1 MKNKIFWLIMLILIL
16 TVSCGEKNNT
26 SGTDGSKE
34 IVLRFLW
41 WGSES
46 RHKATLDA
54 IKLFEEKNPGIKIK
68 AEYGGTDGYFQKLST
83 QLTGNTAPDI
93 MQVDY
98 IWLFNFSKNGDGFY
112 DINLLKDEFNLANYT
127 KEDLSYTTINGKL
140 NAIPA
145 GMNGRAFFFNKSL
158 YERAGIEI
166 PKTFDELLAA
176 DKILKQKI
184 GPDTKSLDIVTSD
197 SGAMFFVEYY
207 VEQKYGKTLINT
219 DNKVGVTKEELADAF
234 RFYKMLAD
242 SGAVISAKDRA
253 GAGNYP
259 DDQNP
264 LWINGELGG
273 VLNWNTMI
281 GAYGDMLKKGDT
293 MVAGD
298 FLTGIGDHKSAYLKV
313 NMTLAINKNTK
324 HPKEAAKFLNFLLSD
339 PEAAKILGTVR
350 GIPLNKS
357 AYAELE
363 KEGLTTGP
371 VAEGLTKAL
380 NFAGPKKSPY
390 IEDERTRQ
398 LGLVITQKL
407 DYNEITP
414 EQAGEQM
421 YTELTKLLEQIT
433 R

>member
-26 SGTDGSKE
+26 SGKDGSKE

-140 NAIPA
+140 NAIPV

-207 VEQKYGKTLINT
+207 VEQKYGKPLINT

-371 VAEGLTKAL
+371 VAEGLTKAH

>member
-16 TVSCGEKNNT
+16 TVSCGEKNET
-26 SGTDGSKE
+26 SGKGGDKE

-41 WGSES
+41 WGSDS

-112 DINLLKDEFNLANYT
+112 DINQLKDEFNLANYT
-127 KEDLSYTTINGKL
+127 EEDLSYTTINGKL
-140 NAIPA
+140 NTIPV

-158 YERAGIEI
+158 YERAGVEI
-166 PKTFDELLAA
+166 PKTFDELLAS

-184 GPDTKSLDIVTSD
+184 GPNAKSLDIVTSD

-207 VEQKYGKTLINT
+207 VEQKFGKTLIGT
-219 DNKVGVTKEELADAF
+219 DNKVGVTKEELTEAF
-234 RFYKMLAD
+234 KFYKMLAD

-281 GAYGDMLKKGDT
+281 GSYGDMLKKGDE
-293 MVAGD
+293 MIAGD

-339 PEAAKILGTVR
+339 PEAAKVLGIVR

-363 KEGLTTGP
+363 KEGLTKGP
-371 VAEGLTKAL
+371 VAEGLEKAL
-380 NFAGPKKSPY
+380 AFAGPKKSPY
-390 IEDERTRQ
+390 IEDERMRQ
-398 LGLVITQKL
+398 LGLVVTQKL

-421 YTELTKLLEQIT
+421 YTEMVKLLEQMT

>member
-26 SGTDGSKE
+26 SGKDGSKE

-46 RHKATLDA
+46 RHKATLEA

-98 IWLFNFSKNGDGFY
+98 IWLFNFSKSGDGFY
-112 DINLLKDEFNLANYT
+112 DINQLKDEFNLTNYT
-127 KEDLSYTTINGKL
+127 EEDLSYTTINGKL
-140 NAIPA
+140 NAIPV

-176 DKILKQKI
+176 DKVLKQKI
-184 GPDTKSLDIVTSD
+184 GPNTKSLDIVTSD

-207 VEQKYGKTLINT
+207 VEQKYGKPLINT

-234 RFYKMLAD
+234 KFYKMLTD

-293 MVAGD
+293 MAAGD

-324 HPKEAAKFLNFLLSD
+324 YPKEAAKFLNFLLSD

-421 YTELTKLLEQIT
+421 YTELEKLLEQMT

>member
-26 SGTDGSKE
+26 SGKDGNKE

-41 WGSES
+41 WGSDS

-112 DINLLKDEFNLANYT
+112 DINQLKDEFNLDNYT
-127 KEDLSYTTINGKL
+127 KEDLSYTTIKGKL
-140 NAIPA
+140 NAIPV

-158 YERAGIEI
+158 YERAGAEI

-176 DKILKQKI
+176 DKVIKEKVSK
-184 GPDTKSLDIVTSD
+184 DAKSLDITSTD
-197 SGAMFFVEYY
+197 SGALFFIEYY
-207 VEQKYGKTLINT
+207 VEQKYGKPILTAENT
-219 DNKVGVTKEELADAF
+219 IGVTKEELADAF
-234 RFYKMLAD
+234 KFYKMLVD
-242 SGAVISAKDRA
+242 SGAVVSAKDRA

-324 HPKEAAKFLNFLLSD
+324 YPKEAAKFLNFLLSD

-357 AYAELE
+357 AFAELE
-363 KEGLTTGP
+363 KEGQTKGP
-371 VAEGLTKAL
+371 LAEGLEKAL
-380 NFAGPKKSPY
+380 AFAGPKTSPY
-390 IEDERTRQ
+390 IEDERTRK
-398 LGLVITQKL
+398 LGLEITQKV
-407 DYNEITP
+407 DYNELTP
-414 EQAGEQM
+414 EQAGEKL
-421 YTELTKLLEQIT
+421 YTELEKLLKQMT

>member
-16 TVSCGEKNNT
+16 TVSCGEKNNI
-26 SGTDGSKE
+26 SGTDGSKK

-350 GIPLNKS
+350 GIPFNKS

-380 NFAGPKKSPY
+380 NFSGPKKSPY

-421 YTELTKLLEQIT
+421 YTELTKLLEQMT

>member
-140 NAIPA
+140 NAIPV

-158 YERAGIEI
+158 YERAGVEI
-166 PKTFDELLAA
+166 PKTFDELLAS

-184 GPDTKSLDIVTSD
+184 GPNAKSLDIVTSD

-380 NFAGPKKSPY
+380 NFSGPKKSPY

-421 YTELTKLLEQIT
+421 YTELTKLLEQMT

>member
-1 MKNKIFWLIMLILIL
+1 MKNKLFWLIMLIVIL
-16 TVSCGEKNNT
+16 TVSCGEKNDT
-26 SGTDGSKE
+26 SGKDGGKE
-34 IVLRFLW
+34 VVLRFLW
-41 WGSES
+41 WGSDS

-112 DINLLKDEFNLANYT
+112 DINQLKDEFNLDNYT

-140 NAIPA
+140 NAIPV
-145 GMNGRAFFFNKSL
+145 GLNGRAFFFNKSL

-166 PKTFDELLAA
+166 PKTFDELLAT

-184 GPDTKSLDIVTSD
+184 GPNTKSLDIVTSD

-207 VEQKYGKTLINT
+207 VEQKYGKPLINT
-219 DNKVGVTKEELADAF
+219 DNKVGVTKEELTDAF
-234 RFYKMLAD
+234 KFYKMLAD

-324 HPKEAAKFLNFLLSD
+324 YPKEAAKFLNFLLSD
-339 PEAAKILGTVR
+339 PEAAKILGIVR

-363 KEGLTTGP
+363 KEGQTKGP

-398 LGLVITQKL
+398 LGLRITQKL

-421 YTELTKLLEQIT
+421 YTELVKLLEQMT

>member
-16 TVSCGEKNNT
+16 TVSCGEKNKA

-207 VEQKYGKTLINT
+207 VEQKYGKPLINT

-324 HPKEAAKFLNFLLSD
+324 YPKEAAKFLNFLLSD
-339 PEAAKILGTVR
+339 PEAAQILGTVR

-421 YTELTKLLEQIT
+421 YTELTKLLEQMT

>member
-26 SGTDGSKE
+26 SGKDGSKE

-158 YERAGIEI
+158 YERAGVEI
-166 PKTFDELLAA
+166 PKTFDELLAS

-207 VEQKYGKTLINT
+207 VEQKYGKPLINT

-324 HPKEAAKFLNFLLSD
+324 YPKEAAKFLNFLLSD

>member
-16 TVSCGEKNNT
+16 TISCGEKNNT
-26 SGTDGSKE
+26 SGKDGSKE

-41 WGSES
+41 WGSDS

-98 IWLFNFSKNGDGFY
+98 IWLFNFSKSGDGFY
-112 DINLLKDEFNLANYT
+112 DINQLKDEFNLANYSE
-127 KEDLSYTTINGKL
+127 EDLSYTTINGKL
-140 NAIPA
+140 NAIPV

-176 DKILKQKI
+176 DKILKQKM
-184 GPDTKSLDIVTSD
+184 GPNVKSLDIVTSD

-207 VEQKYGKTLINT
+207 VEQKYGKPLINT
-219 DNKVGVTKEELADAF
+219 DNKVGVTKEELAEAF
-234 RFYKMLAD
+234 KFYKILAD

-298 FLTGIGDHKSAYLKV
+298 FLTGIGDNKSAYLKV

-421 YTELTKLLEQIT
+421 YTELEKLLEQMT

>member
-26 SGTDGSKE
+26 SGKDGSKE

-293 MVAGD
+293 MAAGD

-324 HPKEAAKFLNFLLSD
+324 YPKEAAKFLNFLLSD

>member
-1 MKNKIFWLIMLILIL
+1 MKNKIFWLITLILIL
-16 TVSCGEKNNT
+16 TISCGEKNST
-26 SGTDGSKE
+26 SDNKGGKE
-34 IVLRFLW
+34 IVLRFSW
-41 WGSES
+41 WGSDS

-83 QLTGNTAPDI
+83 QITGNTAPDI

-98 IWLFNFSKNGDGFY
+98 IWLYNFSKNGDGFY
-112 DINLLKDEFNLANYT
+112 DISQLKDEFDLSNYS
-127 KEDLSYTTINGKL
+127 EEALSYTTINGKI
-140 NAIPA
+140 NAIPV

-158 YERAGIEI
+158 YERAGVEI
-166 PKTFDELLAA
+166 PKTFDELLAT
-176 DKILKQKI
+176 DKILKEKI
-184 GPDTKSLDIVTSD
+184 GKNTKSLDVITSD

-207 VEQKYGKTLINT
+207 VEQKYGKPLIT
-219 DNKVGVTKEELADAF
+219 PDNKVGVTKEELADAF
-234 RFYKMLAD
+234 KFYKMLAD
-242 SGAVISAKDRA
+242 SGAIISAKDRA

-281 GAYGDMLKKGDT
+281 GSYGDMLKKGDT

-298 FLTGIGDHKSAYLKV
+298 FLTGIGEHKSAYVKV
-313 NMTLAINKNTK
+313 NMTLAINKKTK
-324 HPKEAAKFLNFLLSD
+324 YPKEAAKFLNFLLSD

-371 VAEGLTKAL
+371 IAEGLEKAL
-380 NFAGPKKSPY
+380 SFAGPKKSPY

-421 YTELTKLLEQIT
+421 YTELAKLLEQMT

>member
-16 TVSCGEKNNT
+16 TVSCGEKNKA
-26 SGTDGSKE
+26 SGKDGSKE

-140 NAIPA
+140 NAIPV

-207 VEQKYGKTLINT
+207 VEQKYGKPLINT

-324 HPKEAAKFLNFLLSD
+324 YPKEAAKFLNFLLSD

-380 NFAGPKKSPY
+380 
-390 IEDERTRQ
+390 T
-398 LGLVITQKL
+398 
-407 DYNEITP
+407 
-414 EQAGEQM
+414 
-421 YTELTKLLEQIT
+421 
-433 R
+433 

>member
-26 SGTDGSKE
+26 SGKDGNKE

-41 WGSES
+41 WGSDS

-112 DINLLKDEFNLANYT
+112 DINQLKDEFNLDNCT
-127 KEDLSYTTINGKL
+127 KEDLSYTTIKGKL
-140 NAIPA
+140 NAIPV

-158 YERAGIEI
+158 YDRAGIEI
-166 PKTFDELLAA
+166 PKTFDELLAT

-184 GPDTKSLDIVTSD
+184 GPNAKSLDIVTSD

-207 VEQKYGKTLINT
+207 VEQKYGKPLINT
-219 DNKVGVTKEELADAF
+219 DNKVGVTKEELAEAF
-234 RFYKMLAD
+234 KFYKMLAD

-253 GAGNYP
+253 DAGNYP

-324 HPKEAAKFLNFLLSD
+324 YPKEAAKFLNFLLSD

-363 KEGLTTGP
+363 KEGQTKGP
-371 VAEGLTKAL
+371 IAEGLTKAL
-380 NFAGPKKSPY
+380 DFAGQKKSPY

-398 LGLVITQKL
+398 LGLRITQKL

-421 YTELTKLLEQIT
+421 YTELEKLLEQMT

>member
-26 SGTDGSKE
+26 SGKDGSKE

-54 IKLFEEKNPGIKIK
+54 IKLFEEKNPGIKIN
-68 AEYGGTDGYFQKLST
+68 ADYGGTDGYVQKLST
-83 QLTGNTAPDI
+83 QLTGNTAPEI

-421 YTELTKLLEQIT
+421 YTELEKLLEQMT

>member
-26 SGTDGSKE
+26 SGKDGSKE

-46 RHKATLDA
+46 RHKATLEA

-98 IWLFNFSKNGDGFY
+98 IWLFNFSKSGDGFY
-112 DINLLKDEFNLANYT
+112 DINQLKDEFNLTNYT
-127 KEDLSYTTINGKL
+127 EEDLSYTTINGKL
-140 NAIPA
+140 NAIPV

-176 DKILKQKI
+176 DKVLKQKI
-184 GPDTKSLDIVTSD
+184 GPNTKSLDIVTSD

-207 VEQKYGKTLINT
+207 VEQKYGKPLINT

-380 NFAGPKKSPY
+380 NFSGPKKSPY

>member
-26 SGTDGSKE
+26 SGKDGSKE

-166 PKTFDELLAA
+166 PKTFDELLAT

-339 PEAAKILGTVR
+339 PEAAKILWTVR

-421 YTELTKLLEQIT
+421 YTELTKLLEQMT

>member
-1 MKNKIFWLIMLILIL
+1 MRKKIFWLIMLILML
-16 TVSCGEKNNT
+16 TISCGEKNGA
-26 SGTDGSKE
+26 SGKSGDKE

-41 WGSES
+41 WGSDS

-112 DINLLKDEFNLANYT
+112 DINQLKDEFDLANYT
-127 KEDLSYTTINGKL
+127 EEDLSYTTINGKL
-140 NAIPA
+140 NAIPV

-166 PKTFDELLAA
+166 PKTFDELLAT

-184 GPDTKSLDIVTSD
+184 GPNAKSLDIVTSD

-234 RFYKMLAD
+234 KFYKMLAD

-273 VLNWNTMI
+273 ILNWNTMI

-298 FLTGIGDHKSAYLKV
+298 FLTGIGEYKSAYLKV

-324 HPKEAAKFLNFLLSD
+324 HPKEAARFLNFLLSD
-339 PEAAKILGTVR
+339 PEAAKVLGTVR

-421 YTELTKLLEQIT
+421 YTELSKLLEQMT

>member
-16 TVSCGEKNNT
+16 TISCGEKNNT
-26 SGTDGSKE
+26 SGKDGSKE

-41 WGSES
+41 WGSDS

-98 IWLFNFSKNGDGFY
+98 IWLFNFSKSGDGFY
-112 DINLLKDEFNLANYT
+112 DINQLKDEFNLANYSE
-127 KEDLSYTTINGKL
+127 EDLSYTTINGKL
-140 NAIPA
+140 NAIPV

-176 DKILKQKI
+176 DKILKQKM
-184 GPDTKSLDIVTSD
+184 GPNVKSLDIVTSD

-207 VEQKYGKTLINT
+207 VEQKYGKPLINT
-219 DNKVGVTKEELADAF
+219 DNKVGVTKEELAEAF
-234 RFYKMLAD
+234 KFYKILAD

-421 YTELTKLLEQIT
+421 YTELEKLLEQMT

>member
-1 MKNKIFWLIMLILIL
+1 
-16 TVSCGEKNNT
+16 
-26 SGTDGSKE
+26 
-34 IVLRFLW
+34 
-41 WGSES
+41 
-46 RHKATLDA
+46 
-54 IKLFEEKNPGIKIK
+54 
-68 AEYGGTDGYFQKLST
+68 
-83 QLTGNTAPDI
+83 
-93 MQVDY
+93 
-98 IWLFNFSKNGDGFY
+98 
-112 DINLLKDEFNLANYT
+112 
-127 KEDLSYTTINGKL
+127 
-140 NAIPA
+140 
-145 GMNGRAFFFNKSL
+145 MNGRAFFFNKSL

-380 NFAGPKKSPY
+380 NFSGPKKSPY

-421 YTELTKLLEQIT
+421 YTELTKLLEQMT

>member
-26 SGTDGSKE
+26 SGKDSSKE

-98 IWLFNFSKNGDGFY
+98 IWLFNFSKSGDGFY
-112 DINLLKDEFNLANYT
+112 DINQLKDEFNLANYT
-127 KEDLSYTTINGKL
+127 EEDLSYTTINGKL
-140 NAIPA
+140 NAIPV

-176 DKILKQKI
+176 DKVLKQKI
-184 GPDTKSLDIVTSD
+184 GPNTKSLDIVTSD

-207 VEQKYGKTLINT
+207 VEQKYGKPLINT

-234 RFYKMLAD
+234 KFYKMLAD

-293 MVAGD
+293 MAAGE

-324 HPKEAAKFLNFLLSD
+324 YPKEAAKFLNFLLSD

-421 YTELTKLLEQIT
+421 YTELVKLLEQMT

>member
-16 TVSCGEKNNT
+16 TISCGEKNNT
-26 SGTDGSKE
+26 SGKDGSKE

-41 WGSES
+41 WGSDS

-98 IWLFNFSKNGDGFY
+98 IWLFNFSKSGDGFY
-112 DINLLKDEFNLANYT
+112 DINQLKDEFNLANYSE
-127 KEDLSYTTINGKL
+127 EDLSYTTINGKL
-140 NAIPA
+140 NAIPV

-176 DKILKQKI
+176 DKVLKQKI
-184 GPDTKSLDIVTSD
+184 GSNVKSLDIVTSD

-207 VEQKYGKTLINT
+207 VEQKYGKPLINT
-219 DNKVGVTKEELADAF
+219 DNKVGVTKEELAEAF
-234 RFYKMLAD
+234 KFYKMLAD

-298 FLTGIGDHKSAYLKV
+298 FLTGIGDNKSAYLKV

-421 YTELTKLLEQIT
+421 YTELEKLLEQMT

>member
-26 SGTDGSKE
+26 SGKDGSKE

-140 NAIPA
+140 NAIPV

-253 GAGNYP
+253 GTGNYP

-380 NFAGPKKSPY
+380 
-390 IEDERTRQ
+390 T
-398 LGLVITQKL
+398 
-407 DYNEITP
+407 
-414 EQAGEQM
+414 
-421 YTELTKLLEQIT
+421 
-433 R
+433 

>member
-26 SGTDGSKE
+26 SGKDGSKE

-68 AEYGGTDGYFQKLST
+68 AEYGGTDGYFQELST

-145 GMNGRAFFFNKSL
+145 GMNGKEILFNKSL

-324 HPKEAAKFLNFLLSD
+324 YPKEAAKFLNFLLSD

-421 YTELTKLLEQIT
+421 YTELTKLLEQMT